1 MAGQRVRKGFW
12 CRWIHS
18 CCPPAPAAVGGVTA
32 GPAGGSGEVQ
42 VTWSPHPDPD
52 VAWYRVYRSETTG
65 GPYDHA
71 YLVADAPSPLVG
83 GLYGILE
90 LGVTARRYYLVSAL
104 TADGRE
110 GPTSAEVSGA
120 PVGVP

>member
-1 MAGQRVRKGFW
+1 MGVW
-12 CRWIHS
+12 CRLVRR
-18 CCPPAPAAVGGVTA
+18 CVPKPPAAVTGVAA

-42 VTWSPHPDPD
+42 ITWNPHPEPR
-52 VAWYRVYRSETTG
+52 VAWYRVYRADRSG

-71 YLVADAPSPLVG
+71 YLVVDAESPDLPGQHGV
-83 GLYGILE
+83 LE
-90 LGVTARRYYLVSAL
+90 IGVSVRRYYRVSAV

-110 GPTSAEVSGA
+110 GPISAEVTGA